1 MVARRL
7 MLTNELIQKRVTLD
21 IYSDVVCPWCYI
33 GLKRLEAAKVL
44 APDDIAIDIAW
55 RAYQLDSTVPPEG
68 YDFQSHL
75 AAKFGGRDQMLAKFD
90 HVRETGRSVGIAF
103 DFANMKYSPNTLNAH
118 RLIRSVAHDKPLQDI
133 VVKRLFQA
141 YFEEGQ
147 NIGDIDVLAD
157 LAETCGLDKH
167 EIAEILGSSTFEHEV
182 KTEIANAGRM
192 GISGVPCFIFEQK
205 YAVSGAQAPETLA
218 NAIAQ
223 IAEAK
228 ASGQLESVG

>member
-1 MVARRL
+1 MD
-7 MLTNELIQKRVTLD
+7 LTENTQKQIALD

-33 GLKRLEAAKVL
+33 GMKRLEAAKAL
-44 APDDIAIDIAW
+44 APRDITVDIAW
-55 RAYQLDSTVPPEG
+55 RAYQLDPTVPPEG
-68 YDFQSHL
+68 YDYQSHL
-75 AAKFGGRDQMLAKFD
+75 AAKFGGKDAMLAKFD
-90 HVRETGRSVGIAF
+90 HVRETGRSLGIAF

-118 RLIRSVAHDKPLQDI
+118 RLIRSVAHDRALQDA

-141 YFEEGQ
+141 FFEEGF
-147 NIGDIDVLAD
+147 NIGDIEVLAD

-182 KTEIANAGRM
+182 KTEIANASRM

-223 IAEAK
+223 IADAK
-228 ASGQLESVG
+228 AIGQLESVI